1 MSKNYV
7 NVKKKC
13 MYLKTKIIRNHNI
26 YFQERSTLPTTQ
38 EHRER
43 YEINVFPLR
52 TKIQIVDVI
61 SENVTQCQ
69 TEIKEIVYFLPMCL
83 VIFGVATTS
92 NKTAYFPHLLLSAN
106 LLEFCESHIL
116 RW

>member
-1 MSKNYV
+1 M
-7 NVKKKC
+7 C
-13 MYLKTKIIRNHNI
+13 LKTTPKIIRNHNI

-69 TEIKEIVYFLPMCL
+69 K
-83 VIFGVATTS
+83 
-92 NKTAYFPHLLLSAN
+92 
-106 LLEFCESHIL
+106 
-116 RW
+116 